1 MKYFFVV
8 NPVAGLGKG
17 FLVWRRIKEI
27 LKEKGVNFD
36 YALTK
41 YPKHATKLT
50 MEAVR
55 SGFKNI
61 VAVGGDGTV
70 SEVARG
76 VESEDVVIGTIPA
89 GRGKDFPKSLNIP
102 KDPIK
107 ALDLILK
114 GEKIVEVD
122 HPKVDNDRFIN
133 ACGVGFDA
141 EVSRNA
147 NVTYKNFRALS
158 YAISIFATIVSWKL
172 PEIVIKI
179 DNVVREIPVFFVVI
193 ANGPF
198 YGGGMKISPYSKIND
213 GLLDV
218 VIFHKMSKLTLLWN
232 YPGVYTGGKHVKHE
246 RVETLKAKKVE
257 IESKENLYTHA
268 DGDIIGNVPKVFEID
283 GKKLKFIGG

>member
-1 MKYFFVV
+1 MRYFFVV
-8 NPVAGLGKG
+8 NPVAGLGKS
-17 FLVWRRIKEI
+17 FLVWRKIKEI

-76 VESEDVVIGTIPA
+76 VEREDVVIGTIPA

-114 GEKIVEVD
+114 GGKIVEVD

-158 YAISIFATIVSWKL
+158 YAISIFTTIVLWKL

-198 YGGGMKISPYSKIND
+198 YGGGMKVSPYSKIND

-218 VIFHKMSKLTLLWN
+218 VIFHKMSKFTLLWN
-232 YPGVYTGGKHVKHE
+232 YPGVYTGGKHVNHE
-246 RVETLKAKKVE
+246 RVETLKAKRVE

-268 DGDIIGNVPKVFEID
+268 DGDIIGNVPKVFKID